1 MIKEPLQILS
11 FDPGP
16 HCGLAWRNPD
26 DTLDARM
33 IYNDL
38 HETFKFITSNPHP
51 KVVVFEDF
59 QTAGN
64 ISKDGLYTVR
74 LIGGIQALCLIYNVP
89 AVLQIPQARYAF
101 RTEAA
106 NILTAQ
112 RKSSRK
118 WVVHEMDA
126 LAHLLAFEQR
136 QANEYRRAAL
146 VTNKGATTSRS
157 VSKRS
162 RPATDTLKDRVA
174 RLRRDANLYSP
185 SK

>member
-89 AVLQIPQARYAF
+89 AVQMLEGVLVHPFHGLPTYG
-101 RTEAA
+101 
-106 NILTAQ
+106 LTC
-112 RKSSRK
+112 
-118 WVVHEMDA
+118 VE
-126 LAHLLAFEQR
+126 
-136 QANEYRRAAL
+136 
-146 VTNKGATTSRS
+146 
-157 VSKRS
+157 
-162 RPATDTLKDRVA
+162 P
-174 RLRRDANLYSP
+174 
-185 SK
+185 